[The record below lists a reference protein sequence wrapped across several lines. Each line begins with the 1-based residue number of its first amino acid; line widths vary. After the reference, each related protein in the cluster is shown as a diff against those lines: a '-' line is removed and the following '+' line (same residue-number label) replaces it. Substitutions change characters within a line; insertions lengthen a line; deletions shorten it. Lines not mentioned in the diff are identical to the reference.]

1 VQRSEETGVAT
12 LENPTAFTKP
22 ITVSARL
29 DRLPPS
35 SYLRGIVAL
44 ISLGG
49 WFEFYD
55 LFMAAYVSLGFIKAG
70 IFTATTK
77 SLVDWTGFASFI
89 ASGFAGMFI
98 GTLLFSGIS
107 DRYGRKKTFIYS
119 LFCHSIATFAM
130 AFQSSP
136 VAIDL
141 WRFLAGLGIG
151 VQLITSHAFISEITP
166 KESRGHYIAF
176 SQAISYCSVPVAAFA
191 AYILIPKTIL
201 GLDGWRWLVMIGALG
216 APIFLLV
223 QSKLPES
230 PRWYAA
236 HGRAKEAEVATA
248 RMEEAVRASTG
259 GVLPPP
265 EPGGDQV
272 LAIGRWREIW
282 SQDYAART
290 IMLVLFNIFQ
300 AVAVYGFSSW
310 VPVLLTQQGVP
321 FVRSLEYTFWIAIVN
336 PLGPLIAMKYADVLE
351 RKWQIVALAM
361 AIAVFG
367 TIFAQ
372 MRNPVLIILL
382 GSLITVANNWFGC
395 LFHTYQAELYPT
407 RIRGKAVGFVYC
419 WSRLSGVFVGFVIAA
434 LLKDFGT
441 GGVFAFIA
449 GSMTVV
455 ALVIGIL
462 GPKASGVSL
471 EVLAR

>member
-1 VQRSEETGVAT
+1 MVT
-12 LENPTAFTKP
+12 
-22 ITVSARL
+22 
-29 DRLPPS
+29 
-35 SYLRGIVAL
+35 L

-77 SLVDWTGFASFI
+77 GLVDWTGFASFI
-89 ASGFAGMFI
+89 SSGFAGMFI
-98 GTLLFSGIS
+98 GTLLFSGVS

-119 LFCHSIATFAM
+119 LFCHSIATFVM

-141 WRFLAGLGIG
+141 WRFIAGLGIG

-166 KESRGHYIAF
+166 KESRGHYIAL
-176 SQAISYCSVPVAAFA
+176 SQFISYCSVPVAAFA

-201 GLDGWRWLVMIGALG
+201 GLDGWRWVVMIGALG
-216 APIFLLV
+216 GPISLLI

-236 HGRAKEAEVATA
+236 HGRMEEAEVATA
-248 RMEEAVRASTG
+248 RMEEAVRASLG
-259 GVLPPP
+259 RVLPPP
-265 EPGGDQV
+265 EPGGDEV
-272 LAIGRWREIW
+272 PATGRWREIW
-282 SQDYAART
+282 SHGYAKRT

-300 AVAVYGFSSW
+300 TVAVYGFASW
-310 VPVLLTQQGVP
+310 VPVLLIQQGVP
-321 FVRSLEYTFWIAIVN
+321 FLHSLEYTFWIAMLN

-372 MRNPVLIILL
+372 MRSPVLIILF
-382 GSLITVANNWFGC
+382 GSLITVTNNWFGC

-407 RIRGKAVGFVYC
+407 RIRGKAMGFVYS
-419 WSRLSGVFVGFVIAA
+419 WSRLSGIFVGFAIAA

-441 GGVFAFIA
+441 VGVFAFIA
-449 GSMTVV
+449 GSMAVV
-455 ALVIGIL
+455 ALAIGIM
-462 GPKASGVSL
+462 GPRTSGVSL
-471 EVLAR
+471 EVLARSATPNRSP

>member
-1 VQRSEETGVAT
+1 VTT
-12 LENPTAFTKP
+12 LKDLTASTKP
-22 ITVSARL
+22 ITISARL

-35 SYLRGIVAL
+35 RYLRGLVAL

-55 LFMAAYVSLGFIKAG
+55 LFVVGYVSLGFIKAG

-77 SLVDWTGFASFI
+77 GLFDWTGFASFV

-107 DRYGRKKTFIYS
+107 DRYGRKTTFLDS
-119 LFCHSIATFAM
+119 LFCYSIATFVM

-141 WRFLAGLGIG
+141 WRFIAGLGIG
-151 VQLITSHAFISEITP
+151 VQLITSDAFISEITP
-166 KESRGHYIAF
+166 KESRGRYIALN
-176 SQAISYCSVPVAAFA
+176 QVISFCSVPVAAFA
-191 AYILIPKTIL
+191 AYILIPETIL
-201 GLDGWRWLVMIGALG
+201 GLDGWRWLVMIGAMG
-216 APIFLLV
+216 GPIFLLI

-236 HGRAKEAEVATA
+236 HGLLEEAEIATA
-248 RMEEAVRASTG
+248 RMEEAARTSLG
-259 GVLPPP
+259 RDLPPP
-265 EPGGDQV
+265 EPGADQAFV
-272 LAIGRWREIW
+272 DSRWSEIW
-282 SQDYAART
+282 SHGYASRT

-300 AVAVYGFSSW
+300 TVAVYGFASW
-310 VPVLLTQQGVP
+310 VPVMLTQQGVS
-321 FVRSLEYTFWIAIVN
+321 FIHSLEYTFWIAILN
-336 PLGPLIAMKYADVLE
+336 PFGPLIAMKYADVLE
-351 RKWQIVALAM
+351 RKWQIVTLAL
-361 AIAVFG
+361 AIAVLG

-372 MRNPVLIILL
+372 MRNPLFIILF
-382 GSLITVANNWFGC
+382 GSLITMANNWFGS

-419 WSRLSGVFVGFVIAA
+419 WSRLSGIFVGFVIAA

-441 GGVFAFIA
+441 VGVFAFIA
-449 GSMTVV
+449 GSMAVV
-455 ALVIGIL
+455 ALAVGIL
-462 GPKASGVSL
+462 GPRTTGISL
-471 EVLAR
+471 EVLSS

>member
-1 VQRSEETGVAT
+1 MAT
-12 LENPTAFTKP
+12 LKNPTPPTNP

-35 SYLRGIVAL
+35 GYLRGLVLL

-55 LFMAAYVSLGFIKAG
+55 LFMTGYVSLGFIKAG

-77 SLVDWTGFASFI
+77 GLVDWTGFASFI

-98 GTLLFSGIS
+98 GTLLFSGVS
-107 DRYGRKKTFIYS
+107 DRYGRKWTFIYS
-119 LFCHSIATFAM
+119 LCCHSIASLVM

-141 WRFLAGLGIG
+141 WRFVAGLGIG
-151 VQLITSHAFISEITP
+151 VQIITSHAFISEITP

-176 SQAISYCSVPVAAFA
+176 SQFISYCSVPVAAFA

-216 APIFLLV
+216 APIFLLI

-236 HGRAKEAEVATA
+236 HGRAEEAEVATA
-248 RMEEAVRASTG
+248 RMEEAVRASLG
-259 GVLPPP
+259 RDLPPP

-272 LAIGRWREIW
+272 VVIGRWREIW
-282 SQDYAART
+282 SHDYAART
-290 IMLVLFNIFQ
+290 VMLVLFNIFQ
-300 AVAVYGFSSW
+300 TVAVYGFASW

-321 FVRSLEYTFWIAIVN
+321 LVHSLEYTFWIAILN
-336 PLGPLIAMKYADVLE
+336 PFGPLIAMKYADALE
-351 RKWQIVALAM
+351 RKWQIVTLAM

-372 MRNPVLIILL
+372 MRHPVLIILF
-382 GSLITVANNWFGC
+382 GSLITLANNWFGS

-434 LLKDFGT
+434 LLKEFGT

-449 GSMTVV
+449 GSMAVV
-455 ALVIGIL
+455 ALAIGIL
-462 GPKASGVSL
+462 GPKTSGVSL

>member
-1 VQRSEETGVAT
+1 
-12 LENPTAFTKP
+12 
-22 ITVSARL
+22 
-29 DRLPPS
+29 
-35 SYLRGIVAL
+35 
-44 ISLGG
+44 
-49 WFEFYD
+49 
-55 LFMAAYVSLGFIKAG
+55 
-70 IFTATTK
+70 
-77 SLVDWTGFASFI
+77 
-89 ASGFAGMFI
+89 
-98 GTLLFSGIS
+98 
-107 DRYGRKKTFIYS
+107 
-119 LFCHSIATFAM
+119 M

-141 WRFLAGLGIG
+141 WRFIAGLGIG

-176 SQAISYCSVPVAAFA
+176 SQFISYCSVPVAAFA
-191 AYILIPKTIL
+191 AYILIPRTIL
-201 GLDGWRWLVMIGALG
+201 GLDGWRWLVMIAALG

-236 HGRAKEAEVATA
+236 HGRAEEAEVATA
-248 RMEEAVRASTG
+248 RMEEAVRASLG
-259 GVLPPP
+259 RDLPLP

-282 SQDYAART
+282 SHNYIART
-290 IMLVLFNIFQ
+290 MMLVLFNIFQ
-300 AVAVYGFSSW
+300 TVAVYGFASW

-321 FVRSLEYTFWIAIVN
+321 LVHSLEYTFWIAILN
-336 PLGPLIAMKYADVLE
+336 PFGPLIAMKYADVLE
-351 RKWQIVALAM
+351 RKWQIVALAI

-372 MRNPVLIILL
+372 MRNPLLIILF
-382 GSLITVANNWFGC
+382 GSLITLANNWFGS

-449 GSMTVV
+449 GSMAVV
-455 ALVIGIL
+455 ALTIGIL
-462 GPKASGVSL
+462 GPKTSGLSL